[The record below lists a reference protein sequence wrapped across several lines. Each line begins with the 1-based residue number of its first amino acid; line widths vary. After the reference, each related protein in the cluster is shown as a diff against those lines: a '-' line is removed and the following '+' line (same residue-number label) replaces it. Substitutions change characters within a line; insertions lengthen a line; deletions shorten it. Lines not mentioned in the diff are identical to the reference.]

1 MLGTYFGEIKT
12 GKLKRLAYLG
22 YSILLNII
30 VLAIV
35 FGAIAFVAGI
45 ENLSAGN
52 LQETQAKLMQNFGR
66 PAMIAFLLFG
76 AFVAFANANLM
87 AKRFRD
93 MGLAGWWSVLAVIV
107 LSAVVGTVFQNP
119 DPETPALIPGILNAV
134 VWIILLLV
142 PSNAFSRDR

>member
-12 GKLKRLAYLG
+12 GKLKRLAYLR

-66 PAMIAFLLFG
+66 PAMIAVLLFG
-76 AFVAFANANLM
+76 AFVAFANINLM

-107 LSAVVGTVFQNP
+107 LSAVVGTVFQSP

-142 PSNAFSRDR
+142 PSNAFSRDQ